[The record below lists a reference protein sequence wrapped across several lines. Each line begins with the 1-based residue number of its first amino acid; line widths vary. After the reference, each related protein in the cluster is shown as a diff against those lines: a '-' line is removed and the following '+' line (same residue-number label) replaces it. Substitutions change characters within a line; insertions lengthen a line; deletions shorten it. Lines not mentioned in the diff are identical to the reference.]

1 MDKIA
6 IALTDDGAL
15 RVYAAVTTELVNKA
29 CKLHKTSPVASAA
42 LGRTLTA
49 AAIMGAM
56 EKNEKTS
63 VTVQFKGG
71 GPLGTVLAVSNAKS
85 EVRGYVGNPEINLP
99 LNDNGKL
106 DVGGAVGKDGFL
118 CIAKDFG
125 SCEPYC
131 GQVQLVSGEIAEDIT
146 SYYATSEQ
154 TPTAVALGV
163 LIDTDLSV
171 KASGGYVIQLMP
183 GYSPDD
189 ENTISVIEKQ
199 IATLPSI
206 SKMVENGMTAE
217 EIASAVMGELKHAI
231 IGETIPKYKCN
242 CSRNRVERALI
253 SIGKKD
259 LESLINDNG
268 TEVACHFCDK
278 VYKFRVEELEKLADK
293 CKI

>member
-15 RVYAAVTTELVNKA
+15 RVYAAVTTDLVNKA
-29 CKLHKTSPVASAA
+29 CELHKTSPVASAA

-63 VTVQFKGG
+63 LTLQFKGG
-71 GPLGTVLAVSNAKS
+71 GPLGTVLAVANTRS
-85 EVRGYVGNPEINLP
+85 EVRGYVGNPELNLP
-99 LNDNGKL
+99 LKDNGKL
-106 DVGGAVGKDGFL
+106 DVGGAVGTDGFL
-118 CIAKDFG
+118 SVAKDFG
-125 SCEPYC
+125 SGEPYC

-163 LIDTDLSV
+163 LIDTDLKV
-171 KASGGYVIQLMP
+171 KSAGGYVIQLMP

-189 ENTISVIEKQ
+189 DNTISVIEKQ
-199 IATLPSI
+199 IATLPSV
-206 SKMVENGMTAE
+206 STMVDKGMTAN
-217 EIASAVMGELKHAI
+217 EIASAVMGELKYGI
-231 IGETIPKYKCN
+231 IGGIVPSYKCN
-242 CSRNRVERALI
+242 CSRSRVERALI

-259 LESLINDNG
+259 LESLIEDNG

-278 VYKFRVEELEKLADK
+278 VYKFTADELKKLADK
-293 CKI
+293 CKK